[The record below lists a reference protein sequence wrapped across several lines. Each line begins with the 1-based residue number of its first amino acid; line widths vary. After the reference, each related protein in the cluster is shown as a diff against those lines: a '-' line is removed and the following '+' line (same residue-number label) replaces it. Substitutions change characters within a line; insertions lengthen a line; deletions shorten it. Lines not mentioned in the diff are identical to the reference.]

1 VEANV
6 EVTFIHIDKAADC

>member
-1 VEANV
+1 V